1 MTALR
6 KSDSRFLSCGHV
18 VCLGNTGC
26 SLRLLGVLQSSVPNE
41 RQKKGIVFL
50 VLWELWRV
58 SRACSST
65 AEGIPQS
72 PPTGPSMYC
81 SEKRGAFLPILLYP
95 VEIQKFLTW
104 QDFSL
109 EFSYLWA
116 LSHVTNE
123 TGEMTQQLKSWALL
137 LDDQYSV
144 LRTRRVAH
152 EQRKLHF

>member
-1 MTALR
+1 MTRAHCRTVVSVVTHPHFSTEFIANTYVAMTALR

-72 PPTGPSMYC
+72 PPTCP
-81 SEKRGAFLPILLYP
+81 FLLYLCVPFWKERGLSAHLIVSCWNTEIPDMTRFQLGILIP
-95 VEIQKFLTW
+95 VS
-104 QDFSL
+104 SL
-109 EFSYLWA
+109 PC
-116 LSHVTNE
+116 N
-123 TGEMTQQLKSWALL
+123 
-137 LDDQYSV
+137 
-144 LRTRRVAH
+144 
-152 EQRKLHF
+152 